1 MNRVPSPPPVGKR
14 FEKGVSGNPS
24 GYSKE
29 KRDAVRQLA
38 EIAKERT
45 VEAIETVIH
54 LMLHA
59 QAESVR
65 LKAAEVILDRG
76 WGRAPQHIGG
86 SEGGE
91 PIQIY
96 LKNFVLP
103 EGGNPPMGDDEWLAS
118 DEPAVRIR

>member
-38 EIAKERT
+38 EIAKDRT

-76 WGRAPQHIGG
+76 WGKAPQHIGG
-86 SEGGE
+86 VEGGE
-91 PIQIY
+91 PIQVY
-96 LKNFVLP
+96 LKNFILP
-103 EGGNPPMGDDEWLAS
+103 EEDGGEAVETSDPP
-118 DEPAVRIR
+118 VRIR